1 MDLKESFLASTTYSP
16 SIFSNLFQNMFDS
29 VLIYN
34 YETETIKECNQS
46 VLKLLGHT
54 KDELLKLNR
63 FDLMPRYSSLYP
75 NVDIHELIG
84 SDHQKKVLK
93 GEVIYSTGEFIR
105 KNGETAFAQ
114 FNIVPTGEERG
125 DAFVILHEI
134 TQELENT
141 RILKQSTKKYET
153 IFNNACESI
162 IYFDLVEN
170 KLVECNEVAVE
181 MFRAS
186 DKTLFLQ
193 SDWKKFYAQ
202 SDGTLNQLAID
213 NFFKGI
219 IREAKKVG
227 SCCCVF
233 LAHRFDG
240 STFVAELTTVSV
252 NKKSESKVIF
262 FIKDITDEYYNRL
275 KWEKLYYEQEQILDS
290 MPLQFGQK
298 DLENNFV
305 KCNQA
310 MTRALNSTAE
320 NIVGKNLTEFV
331 PEESARKSHLEDLQI
346 ARTKQPILG
355 ITFSVKNKE
364 GKTTWSRIDKLPL
377 LNKKND
383 VTGILTHVSDI
394 TDLMESQRK
403 IVESERNNIALFDNA
418 FDGIMFYDCNVDK
431 VLRCNLRLA
440 NYLSTD
446 TRTIVASSFE
456 AFSPEYQSN
465 GMKSCQAF
473 AEVVKKTKKRGNYEI
488 EWVFSA
494 KNGEELVCEMI
505 AFLLPQGTSCQ
516 IMFVIKDITDR
527 KDQDKIIKGN
537 VVALN
542 LKNAELR
549 KYIESNIQL
558 ENFAAIASHDM
569 QAPLRTIQSYT
580 QLLQKSLKGNATPA
594 QNEYMH
600 FITSSTSNMRH
611 LIRDLRTFSKVDSTK
626 LNIRSIN
633 IDFMLTEVIKELKAS
648 IDYQNAEVVIV
659 NKLPVLDGDR
669 IKMKQLFQNLIT
681 NALKY
686 VEKGVTPK
694 IEISVEDQES
704 EFLFKIKDN
713 GIGIAEK
720 NQKRIF
726 QLFERLHQ
734 RSQYVGTGIGLSLC
748 KKVVEQHFGK
758 IGVESNVGEGSTF
771 YFSIS
776 KEVSK
781 KIKEIM

>member
-1 MDLKESFLASTTYSP
+1 MDMKESSLINTTYSP
-16 SIFSNLFQNMFDS
+16 IIFSTLFQNMFDS

-34 YETETIKECNQS
+34 YETETIKDCNQS
-46 VLKLLGHT
+46 ILKLLGYS
-54 KDELLKLNR
+54 KDRLLTLNR
-63 FDLMPRYSSLYP
+63 FDLMPRFSSLYP

-84 SDHQKKVLK
+84 SDHREKVLK

-105 KNGETAFAQ
+105 KGGEAAFAQ
-114 FNIVPTGEERG
+114 VNIVPTGEERG
-125 DAFVILHEI
+125 DAFVILHDI

-141 RILKQSTKKYET
+141 KRLKQSKKKYET

-162 IYFDLVEN
+162 IYFDLTEN
-170 KLVECNEVAVE
+170 KLVECNSVAVE
-181 MFRAS
+181 MFRAA
-186 DKTLFLQ
+186 DKAEFLE
-193 SDWKKFYAQ
+193 SDWKRFYAQ
-202 SDGTLNQLAID
+202 SDGTLNQLSID
-213 NFFKGI
+213 NFFGGI
-219 IREAKKVG
+219 LREAKKVG

-252 NKKSESKVIF
+252 NKKSESKVVF
-262 FIKDITDEYYNRL
+262 FLKDITEEYYNKL
-275 KWEKLYYEQEQILDS
+275 EWEKLYYEQEQILNS

-310 MTRALNSTAE
+310 LAHALNSIDE
-320 NIVGKNLTEFV
+320 NIVGKNLAEFV
-331 PEESARKSHLEDLQI
+331 PEETARKSHLEDLEI

-355 ITFSVKNKE
+355 ITFSVKDE
-364 GKTTWSRIDKLPL
+364 QGKTTWSRIDKLPL

-383 VTGILTHVSDI
+383 VTGILTHVIDI
-394 TDLMESQRK
+394 TDLMEFQRK
-403 IVESERNNIALFDNA
+403 IIESERNNNALFDNA
-418 FDGIMFYDCNVDK
+418 FDGILIYDCNVDK

-446 TRTIVASSFE
+446 TRTIIATSFE
-456 AFSPEYQSN
+456 EFSPEYQSN
-465 GMKSCQAF
+465 GLKSCQAF
-473 AEVVKKTKKRGNYEI
+473 AQVVKKTKKRGTYET

-494 KNGEELVCEMI
+494 KNGDELVCEMI

-516 IMFVIKDITDR
+516 IMFVIKDITER
-527 KDQDKIIKGN
+527 KEQEKIIKEN
-537 VVALN
+537 VVTLN
-542 LKNAELR
+542 LKNAELT

-580 QLLQKSLKGNATPA
+580 QLLQKSLKENATPA

-611 LIRDLRTFSKVDSTK
+611 LIRDLRAFSKVDSAK

-633 IDFMLTEVIKELKAS
+633 IDFMLTEVIKELKAT
-648 IDYQNAEVVIV
+648 IDYQSAEVIV
-659 NKLPVLDGDR
+659 VNELPIIDGDR
-669 IKMKQLFQNLIT
+669 IKLKQLFQNLVT

-686 VEKGVTPK
+686 VDKGVTPR
-694 IEISVEDQES
+694 IEISS
-704 EFLFKIKDN
+704 EERDADFLFKVKDN

-720 NQKRIF
+720 DQKRIF
-726 QLFERLHQ
+726 QLFERLHEM
-734 RSQYVGTGIGLSLC
+734 SQYVGTGIGLSLC

-758 IGVESNVGEGSTF
+758 IGVESNEGQGSTF

-776 KEVSK
+776 KEVAK
-781 KIKEIM
+781 KVKEII

>member
-1 MDLKESFLASTTYSP
+1 MKESTLINTTYSP

-46 VLKLLGHT
+46 VLKLLGHS
-54 KDELLKLNR
+54 KDELLELNR

-75 NVDIHELIG
+75 SVDIHELIG
-84 SDHQKKVLK
+84 RDHQKKVLN

-134 TQELENT
+134 TQELEST
-141 RILKQSTKKYET
+141 RILKQSTEKYET

-162 IYFDLVEN
+162 IYFDVVEN
-170 KLVECNEVAVE
+170 KFVECNMVAVE

-186 DKTLFLQ
+186 NKSDFLQ
-193 SDWKKFYAQ
+193 SEWKRFYAE

-213 NFFKGI
+213 DFFEGVL
-219 IREAKKVG
+219 REAKEIG

-233 LAHRFDG
+233 LAQRLDG

-252 NKKSESKVIF
+252 NKKSESKIIF
-262 FIKDITDEYYNRL
+262 FIKDITKEYYN
-275 KWEKLYYEQEQILDS
+275 KIEWEKLYYEQEQILDS

-305 KCNQA
+305 RCNQA
-310 MTRALNSTAE
+310 MTRALNSTVE

-346 ARTKQPILG
+346 VRTKQPILG
-355 ITFSVKNKE
+355 ITFSVKNKA
-364 GKTTWSRIDKLPL
+364 GKTTWSKIDKLPL

-383 VTGILTHVSDI
+383 VIGILTHVTDI

-403 IVESERNNIALFDNA
+403 IIESERNNNALFDNA
-418 FDGIMFYDCNVDK
+418 FDGILIYDCNDKK

-456 AFSPEYQSN
+456 EFSSEYQSN
-465 GMKSCQAF
+465 GMKSSQAF
-473 AEVVKKTKKRGNYEI
+473 DEVVKKTKKRGNYEI
-488 EWVFSA
+488 EWIFSA
-494 KNGEELVCEMI
+494 KNGEQLICEMI

-516 IMFVIKDITDR
+516 IMFVLKDITDR
-527 KDQDKIIKGN
+527 KKQDKIIKGN
-537 VVALN
+537 VVSLN
-542 LKNAELR
+542 LKNAELT
-549 KYIESNIQL
+549 KYIESNTQL

-580 QLLQKSLKGNATPA
+580 QLLQKSLKENATPA

-611 LIRDLRTFSKVDSTK
+611 LIRDLRAFSKVDSAK

-633 IDFMLTEVIKELKAS
+633 IDFMLTEVVKELKAS
-648 IDYQNAEVVIV
+648 IDYQGAEVVIV
-659 NKLPVLDGDR
+659 NKLPVVDGDR
-669 IKMKQLFQNLIT
+669 IKLKQLFQNLIT

-686 VEKGVTPK
+686 VDKGVIPRV
-694 IEISVEDQES
+694 EISYEVREAD
-704 EFLFKIKDN
+704 FLFKVKDN

-720 NQKRIF
+720 NQERIF
-726 QLFERLHQ
+726 QLFERLHEM
-734 RSQYVGTGIGLSLC
+734 SQYVGTGIGLSLC
-748 KKVVEQHFGK
+748 KKVVEQHFGE
-758 IGVESNVGEGSTF
+758 IGVESNEGEGSTF

-781 KIKEIM
+781 KIKEII